1 VLEIRRTDAGVVV
14 CLARPAALDAFDG
27 VPEAYGCR
35 VAPDELWLV
44 APPDRVGEVERS
56 AAAYCGRADASAL
69 VLDQSDG
76 WSTFTL
82 AGDEA
87 RSVFA
92 QLSAVPLPA
101 SSPAFVQGAVAGGPA
116 KVLVVDGA
124 VHVLVPSTLRDHVA
138 GRLRDVVGERA
149 RVPATATPFLGE
161 PGGAA
166 PRARAS
172 AAAAR

>member
-1 VLEIRRTDAGVVV
+1 VLEIRRTDAGVVA
-14 CLARPAALDAFDG
+14 CLAQPAALDAFDG
-27 VPEAYGCR
+27 VAEAYGCR

-44 APPDRVGEVERS
+44 APPAKIAEVERA
-56 AAAYCGRADASAL
+56 AAAYCARADAGAL

-82 AGDEA
+82 AGDGA
-87 RSVFA
+87 RRVFA

-101 SSPAFVQGAVAGGPA
+101 SSPAFVQGMFAGGPA

-124 VHVLVPSTLRDHVA
+124 IHVLVPSTLRHHVT
-138 GRLRDVVGERA
+138 GRLGDVVGRA
-149 RVPATATPFLGE
+149 AVPAAATPFLGE
-161 PGGAA
+161 HGSA
-166 PRARAS
+166 PPRERTS